1 MDAIRANDQGAQPA
15 RRSRA
20 VVYVVA
26 EAEPTKAIEIL
37 RLGIVR
43 PLDEFEDLGRVTDQ
57 LLAALNLEPGQF
69 TTT

>member
-1 MDAIRANDQGAQPA
+1 MIRV
-15 RRSRA
+15 RSRRGDPGA